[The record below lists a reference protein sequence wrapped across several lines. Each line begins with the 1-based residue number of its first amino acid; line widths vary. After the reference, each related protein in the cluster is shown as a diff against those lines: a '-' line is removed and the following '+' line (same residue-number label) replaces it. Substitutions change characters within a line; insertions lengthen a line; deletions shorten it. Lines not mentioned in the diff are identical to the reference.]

1 MPPTHRRQFVQVLFS
16 LEVYLLSPFAR
27 RYICRASCLAHVAA
41 TLALLGGALLLL
53 LPLSRPAAS
62 CGSGCGLLPLPLPLP
77 ALLLA
82 AVVFVS
88 LVCPYGLVRIHKF
101 KAKINGPWDE
111 AVPHMAP
118 PLPRSMS
125 RGTRWCRTWPPPLPT
140 STGCGM
146 RRRGVRT

>member
-1 MPPTHRRQFVQVLFS
+1 MCVCVPPTHRRQFVQVLFS

-118 PLPRSMS
+118 PPA
-125 RGTRWCRTWPPPLPT
+125 
-140 STGCGM
+140 
-146 RRRGVRT
+146 